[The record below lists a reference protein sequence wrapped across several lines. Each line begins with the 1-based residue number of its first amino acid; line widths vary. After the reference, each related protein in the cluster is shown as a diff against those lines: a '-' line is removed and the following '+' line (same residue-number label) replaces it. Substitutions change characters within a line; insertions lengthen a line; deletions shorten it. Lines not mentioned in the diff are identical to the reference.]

1 MECFIIVQGQSETK
15 AAGYLDP
22 ASPTAIF
29 VHYSCMDFHEE
40 KKPML
45 CSTLKT
51 FEKKKELIQI
61 QKQIFRNNKKTW
73 NKSYKW

>member
-1 MECFIIVQGQSETK
+1 MECFIIVQGQSEAK

-51 FEKKKELIQI
+51 FEKKKRVNSNTKTNILKQ
-61 QKQIFRNNKKTW
+61 QKNVEQKL
-73 NKSYKW
+73 

>member
-1 MECFIIVQGQSETK
+1 MECFIIVQGQSEAK
-15 AAGYLDP
+15 ASGYLDP

-29 VHYSCMDFHEE
+29 VHYSCMNFHEE

-61 QKQIFRNNKKTW
+61 QKQIF
-73 NKSYKW
+73 

>member
-1 MECFIIVQGQSETK
+1 MECFIIVQGQSEAK
-15 AAGYLDP
+15 ASGYLDP

-29 VHYSCMDFHEE
+29 VHYSCMNFHEE

-51 FEKKKELIQI
+51 FEKKKRVNSNTKTNIL
-61 QKQIFRNNKKTW
+61 KQQKTW
-73 NKSYKW
+73 NKSYK